1 MSMEKAKLER
11 YSRTVR
17 NIKILEAE
25 IHDMETTDAGM
36 GSDTVLDYR
45 SGVGVPTKVEGFE
58 WEKYEERKA
67 QLEQYRQE
75 AEEVRE
81 FVESIQDPLTRRVFQ
96 LRVYQGLSWQRV
108 AKAIGERDE
117 CYPRRYIYDKF
128 LQK

>member
-58 WEKYEERKA
+58 WEKYEERKGSA
-67 QLEQYRQE
+67 GAIPAGGGGGAGVCGEHSRPADPSGIP
-75 AEEVRE
+75 AE
-81 FVESIQDPLTRRVFQ
+81 
-96 LRVYQGLSWQRV
+96 GLSGIKLAAGGKGDR
-108 AKAIGERDE
+108 
-117 CYPRRYIYDKF
+117 
-128 LQK
+128 